1 MSNPELSSDDDLRG
15 SPEALGGEDGHGE
28 LKLLI
33 DAIAEQLTDADRRHT
48 ATLGE
53 MRSRIATMGRETET
67 LRHHVPTQ
75 FTSAFDLI
83 ESGVAELAKRLATAD
98 SATASKSANELAV
111 EGHIQ
116 TGARGFVSGSP
127 LPGYSEE
134 GSGPW
139 DREAAEALTRLYES
153 AAANFAAAS
162 SGMTSAAGAEA
173 GAASIDQLWL
183 DSRFAE
189 IAKGIEQS
197 LAEIRPDR
205 GFNNIGQRLDQFEQ
219 QFAKMFEGIA
229 TRADFEAVHLIES
242 HVGEVVNHLVQ
253 TQDQLSRLNVIE
265 GQLASIT
272 RSLAD
277 TQDGSGSVLQHS
289 RAPQSI
295 DVEAIAREAAE
306 QTAMRFAE
314 MASASGDPVRE
325 LRPLL
330 ERMISERQ
338 HGEENIAALLDT
350 LQQAMIRL
358 LDRVDAIEMGQYH
371 NNASARLGQYEYDA
385 RREMDPRSEA
395 EDHVSDAYDG
405 GEPAFNE
412 DVVEDVAVNSYAP
425 SYDIERLS
433 EASQPGQRSNEQL
446 RQDYIAEAR
455 RAKMRL
461 AAAAAEDDIVITSPS
476 ETGAFSMSSSDA
488 VRGPYGSKPIRP
500 AAGRSKA
507 AGPSGPSPRLVVLA
521 VAALLA
527 LGGLWY
533 TLGEAPKST
542 VGQSSSLAPSAGQ
555 PVTPAAAAEPT
566 SGNTGEAQPTEQP
579 GAKNTSAQP
588 SPAAGPR
595 SDATPQSE
603 GQGKAVHS
611 TSNGPRTTLPMLGV
625 AVDLGDPVTEA
636 SMKRAE
642 RHQAMAAISG
652 KLGAAAA
659 RESNPALVP
668 ASIVP
673 TEAETEGSSVP
684 SSPKAVPRVVSST
697 GLDLPPARVGPL
709 SLRLAAAK
717 GDPSAEFEV
726 GARLAEDKGNPQ
738 SFKEAAKWYTRSA
751 DQGFAPAEYRL
762 GALYERGLGLKAD
775 RALAAAWYRRAA
787 DQGNVKAM
795 HNLAVL
801 SANQT
806 DQSPD
811 YTTAAQ
817 WFEQAAS
824 RGLADSE
831 FNLAILYENG
841 LGVKRD
847 LKQAYMWISLAAQ
860 SKDADAVRRRDILR
874 GKLTADEIAAAE
886 RMIAAWKPIPVNRA
900 VNDARVA
907 GQEWKNNPKNGI
919 PG

>member
-1 MSNPELSSDDDLRG
+1 MSNPELSSNDDLGG
-15 SPEALGGEDGHGE
+15 SPEASGGEDGHDE

-33 DAIAEQLTDADRRHT
+33 DAIAEQLTDADRRHA

-53 MRSRIATMGRETET
+53 MRSRIANMGRETET

-83 ESGVAELAKRLATAD
+83 ESGVAELAKRLASAD
-98 SATASKSANELAV
+98 SATVSKSASERAG
-111 EGHIQ
+111 EAHMQSEAGEI
-116 TGARGFVSGSP
+116 TSGSP
-127 LPGYSEE
+127 SPDDSEE

-153 AAANFAAAS
+153 AVANFAAAS
-162 SGMTSAAGAEA
+162 SSASAAGASA
-173 GAASIDQLWL
+173 RATGIDQLWL
-183 DSRFAE
+183 DNRFAE

-205 GFNNIGQRLDQFEQ
+205 GFNTLGQRLDQFEQ
-219 QFAKMFEGIA
+219 QFVKMFEGIA

-265 GQLASIT
+265 AQLASIT
-272 RSLAD
+272 RSLAEA
-277 TQDGSGSVLQHS
+277 QSGSASVLQQQS
-289 RAPQSI
+289 PAPQAVDI
-295 DVEAIAREAAE
+295 GAIAREAAE
-306 QTAMRFAE
+306 HTAMRFAE
-314 MASASGDPVRE
+314 MAPLSGDPVRE

-338 HGEENIAALLDT
+338 HGEENTVALLDT

-358 LDRVDAIEMGQYH
+358 LDRVDAIEIRQYH
-371 NNASARLGQYEYDA
+371 HNASAHRGPYDYEA
-385 RREMDPRSEA
+385 RREIDPQIEA
-395 EDHVSDAYDG
+395 EGNVSDAYDR
-405 GEPAFNE
+405 GEPASNE
-412 DVVEDVAVNSYAP
+412 YVVEDAPVNRYAQ
-425 SYDIERLS
+425 SYDVERPS
-433 EASQPGQRSNEQL
+433 EAKQPSQRSNEQL
-446 RQDYIAEAR
+446 RQDYVAEAR

-461 AAAAAEDDIVITSPS
+461 EAAAAEDEIVVTSPS
-476 ETGAFSMSSSDA
+476 ESGAFSMSSSDA
-488 VRGPYGSKPIRP
+488 VRGPHGSKPIRP

-507 AGPSGPSPRLVVLA
+507 SGPSGPSPRLVILA

-533 TLGEAPKST
+533 TLGGEAPKPT
-542 VGQSSSLAPSAGQ
+542 VGPSSSLVPKAGQ
-555 PVTPAAAAEPT
+555 AVTSTAET
-566 SGNTGEAQPTEQP
+566 TGNSGEAQPTEQP
-579 GAKNTSAQP
+579 GTKNMSTQP
-588 SPAAGPR
+588 SPATGPR
-595 SDATPQSE
+595 GDATPQSD
-603 GQGKAVHS
+603 GRGKVIHS
-611 TSNGPRTTLPMLGV
+611 TFNGSKTTLPMLGV
-625 AVDLGDPVTEA
+625 AVDLSEPVTEA

-642 RHQAMAAISG
+642 RHEAMAAISG
-652 KLGAAAA
+652 KLGDAAA

-673 TEAETEGSSVP
+673 TEAETEGSDVP
-684 SSPKAVPRVVSST
+684 SSPTPAPRVVSST
-697 GLDLPPARVGPL
+697 GALDLPPATVGPL

-726 GARLAEDKGNPQ
+726 GARLAEGNGTPQ
-738 SFKEAAKWYTRSA
+738 NFKEAAKWYTRSA
-751 DQGFAPAEYRL
+751 DRGFAPAEYRL
-762 GALYERGLGLKAD
+762 GALYERGLGLKPD
-775 RALAAAWYRRAA
+775 RTLAAAWYRRAA
-787 DQGNVKAM
+787 NQGNVKAM

-886 RMIAAWKPIPVNRA
+886 RMISAWKPIPVDRA

-907 GQEWKNNPKNGI
+907 GQEWQKNPKNGI

>member
-1 MSNPELSSDDDLRG
+1 MSNPELSSNDDLGG
-15 SPEALGGEDGHGE
+15 SPEASGGEDGHDE

-33 DAIAEQLTDADRRHT
+33 DAIAEQLTDADRRHA

-53 MRSRIATMGRETET
+53 MRSRIANMGRETET
-67 LRHHVPTQ
+67 LKHHVPTQ

-83 ESGVAELAKRLATAD
+83 ETGIAELAKRLASAD
-98 SATASKSANELAV
+98 SATAPKSANERAD
-111 EGHIQ
+111 ERHMQSEAGEI
-116 TGARGFVSGSP
+116 ASGSP
-127 LPGYSEE
+127 SPDDSE

-153 AAANFAAAS
+153 AAANFSAAS
-162 SGMTSAAGAEA
+162 SGASAARTLA
-173 GAASIDQLWL
+173 GATGIDQHWL
-183 DSRFAE
+183 DNRFAE

-205 GFNNIGQRLDQFEQ
+205 GFNTIGQRLDQFEQ
-219 QFAKMFEGIA
+219 QFVKMFEGIA

-265 GQLASIT
+265 AQLASIT
-272 RSLAD
+272 RSLSEV
-277 TQDGSGSVLQHS
+277 QSGAASVLQQ
-289 RAPQSI
+289 QSPAI
-295 DVEAIAREAAE
+295 DVGAIAREVAE
-306 QTAMRFAE
+306 HTAMRFAE
-314 MASASGDPVRE
+314 MAPLYGDPVRE

-330 ERMISERQ
+330 EQMISERQ
-338 HGEENIAALLDT
+338 HGEENTVALLDT

-358 LDRVDAIEMGQYH
+358 LDRVDAIEMRQYH
-371 NNASARLGQYEYDA
+371 NNASAHRGPYDYDA
-385 RREMDPRSEA
+385 RREIDPQIEA
-395 EDHVSDAYDG
+395 EGNVSDVYDR
-405 GEPAFNE
+405 GEPDANE
-412 DVVEDVAVNSYAP
+412 YVVEDAPVNRYAQP
-425 SYDIERLS
+425 YDVERLS
-433 EASQPGQRSNEQL
+433 EVKQPSQRSNEQL
-446 RQDYIAEAR
+446 RQDYVAEAR

-461 AAAAAEDDIVITSPS
+461 EAAAAEDEIVVTPPS

-488 VRGPYGSKPIRP
+488 VRGPHGSKPIRP

-507 AGPSGPSPRLVVLA
+507 SGPSGPSPRLVILA
-521 VAALLA
+521 VAAVLA

-533 TLGEAPKST
+533 TLGGETPKPA
-542 VGQSSSLAPSAGQ
+542 VGSSSSLVPKAGQ
-555 PVTPAAAAEPT
+555 AVTPTAEST
-566 SGNTGEAQPTEQP
+566 TGDTGEAQPTEQP
-579 GAKNTSAQP
+579 GAKNTSTQP
-588 SPAAGPR
+588 SPATGPR
-595 SDATPQSE
+595 GDATPQSD
-603 GQGKAVHS
+603 GRGKVIHS
-611 TSNGPRTTLPMLGV
+611 TFTGPRTTLPMLGV
-625 AVDLGDPVTEA
+625 AVDLSEPVTEA

-642 RHQAMAAISG
+642 RHEAMAAISG
-652 KLGAAAA
+652 KLGDAAA

-673 TEAETEGSSVP
+673 TEAETEGLDVS
-684 SSPKAVPRVVSST
+684 SSPKPVPRVVSST
-697 GLDLPPARVGPL
+697 GALDLPPATVGPL

-726 GARLAEDKGNPQ
+726 GARLAEGKGTPQ
-738 SFKEAAKWYTRSA
+738 NFKEAAKWYTRSA
-751 DQGFAPAEYRL
+751 DRGFAPAEYRL
-762 GALYERGLGLKAD
+762 GALYERGLGLKSD
-775 RALAAAWYRRAA
+775 RTLAAAWYRRAA
-787 DQGNVKAM
+787 NQGNVKAM

-801 SANQT
+801 SANQN

-860 SKDADAVRRRDILR
+860 TKDADAVRRRDILR

-886 RMIAAWKPIPVNRA
+886 RMIAAWKPIPVDRS

-907 GQEWKNNPKNGI
+907 GQEWQTNPKNGI

>member
-1 MSNPELSSDDDLRG
+1 MSNPELSSDDDFRG
-15 SPEALGGEDGHGE
+15 SPEALGEEDGHSE

-33 DAIAEQLTDADRRHT
+33 DAIAQQLTDADRRHT

-83 ESGVAELAKRLATAD
+83 ESGVAELAKRLAAAD
-98 SATASKSANELAV
+98 SATGSKSANELAV
-111 EGHIQ
+111 DGHIQ
-116 TGARGFVSGSP
+116 TGAREFVSGSP
-127 LPGYSEE
+127 LPGYSED

-139 DREAAEALTRLYES
+139 DRDAAEALTRLYES
-153 AAANFAAAS
+153 AAANFASAS
-162 SGMTSAAGAEA
+162 SGMTSAPGAEA

-205 GFNNIGQRLDQFEQ
+205 GFSNIGQRLDQFEQ

-229 TRADFEAVHLIES
+229 TRADFEAVHLIEA

-272 RSLAD
+272 RSLAEV
-277 TQDGSGSVLQHS
+277 QSGAASTLQQQPS
-289 RAPQSI
+289 AA
-295 DVEAIAREAAE
+295 DVGAIAREAAE

-371 NNASARLGQYEYDA
+371 TNASARLGQHEYDA
-385 RREMDPRSEA
+385 RRAMDTQSEA

-405 GEPAFNE
+405 LEPDANE
-412 DVVEDVAVNSYAP
+412 YVVEDAPVNSYAP
-425 SYDIERLS
+425 SYDVERLS
-433 EASQPGQRSNEQL
+433 EASQPTQRNNEQL

-461 AAAAAEDDIVITSPS
+461 EAAAAEDDIVVTPPS
-476 ETGAFSMSSSDA
+476 ETGVFSMSSSDA

-500 AAGRSKA
+500 AAGRSNA
-507 AGPSGPSPRLVVLA
+507 SGPSGPSPRLVILA

-533 TLGEAPKST
+533 TLGRETPKLT
-542 VGQSSSLAPSAGQ
+542 VGSSSSLVPKAGQ
-555 PVTPAAAAEPT
+555 AGTP
-566 SGNTGEAQPTEQP
+566 GDTGEAQPTEQP

-588 SPAAGPR
+588 SPAVGPR
-595 SDATPQSE
+595 SEATPQSD
-603 GQGKAVHS
+603 GQGKLIRS
-611 TSNGPRTTLPMLGV
+611 TFNEPKTTLPMLGV

-636 SMKRAE
+636 SMKQAE

-652 KLGAAAA
+652 KLGDAAA

-673 TEAETEGSSVP
+673 TEAETEGSGVS
-684 SSPKAVPRVVSST
+684 SSPKPAPRVVSST
-697 GLDLPPARVGPL
+697 GALDLPPATVGPL

-726 GARLAEDKGNPQ
+726 GARLSEGKGNPQ
-738 SFKEAAKWYTRSA
+738 NFKEAAKWYTRSA

-775 RALAAAWYRRAA
+775 RTLAAAWYRRAA
-787 DQGNVKAM
+787 NQGNVKAM

-811 YTTAAQ
+811 YTMAAQ

-886 RMIAAWKPIPVNRA
+886 RMIAAWKPIPVDRA

-907 GQEWKNNPKNGI
+907 GQEWQKNPKNGI
-919 PG
+919 AG